1 MNAASLDHLVTTWL
15 QPGRK
20 QFDRLLQRSPAMRI
34 TALLAV
40 HAGGYLLMLSPVLG
54 LLGAAG
60 GALYFYS
67 SLQGPLDMFLVE
79 MLAVISLFCAYPTF
93 QLARVRPVGPRGV
106 PISEALAPGLY
117 ASLAHRVAH
126 FRIRPVRDVLL
137 TSDVEL
143 RIVATPRLPVP
154 FLHRDTLCIGAPLT
168 FFLNRGQF
176 GLALAGSAAAAAENQ
191 SRMIGQLLQASDDW
205 PAILAALE
213 SRDNLLSRLLARP
226 LRAISEL
233 ATQLSEPLRSDW
245 RQQQG
250 RWLRQ
255 HSDERNTA
263 DYLANQTVAAAFM
276 EKQYWPM
283 IMKSADRCPTPV
295 VKAFSHLP
303 LLLEKI
309 LSPALAERWLADAQ
323 TAAQA
328 SRSGIRDLL
337 AELRLDSLTWSG
349 LPQPNAFGALFK
361 SATVLKQLD
370 TCWQQDVEQEWRQ
383 RHARFQ
389 EELTRFQQLQK
400 RAGENSLRDE
410 SALRYIKLSGRFL
423 KPAEAMIAWRGV
435 YRSNR
440 DDPRVCFAAG
450 LAMLRSGAGQE
461 GVQALQRAAE
471 LDPSLSDRAYSL
483 INEHRQAWVHAD
495 TTTENHRV
503 QGVCA

>member
-1 MNAASLDHLVTTWL
+1 MNAATLDHLVNTWL

-20 QFDRLLQRSPAMRI
+20 QFDRLLQRSPALRT
-34 TALLAV
+34 TALLTV
-40 HAGGYLLMLSPVLG
+40 HAGGYLLMLSPLLG
-54 LLGAAG
+54 LVGAAG
-60 GALYFYS
+60 GALYFYTN
-67 SLQGPLDMFLVE
+67 LQGPLDLFLVE
-79 MLAVISLFCAYPTF
+79 MLAAISLFCAYPSL
-93 QLARVRPVGPRGV
+93 QLARVRPASPRGV
-106 PISEALAPGLY
+106 PVSEALAPGLY

-126 FRIRPVRDVLL
+126 FKIRPVRHVLL
-137 TSDVEL
+137 TADAEL

-205 PAILAALE
+205 PVILAALE

-226 LRAISEL
+226 LRAIAET
-233 ATQLSEPLRSDW
+233 ATTLSEPLRSDW

-250 RWLRQ
+250 RWLRR
-255 HSDERNTA
+255 HSDERNAA

-283 IMKSADRCPTPV
+283 VMKSAERSPIPV

-309 LSPALAERWLADAQ
+309 LNPALAERWLAQ
-323 TAAQA
+323 AQA
-328 SRSGIRDLL
+328 AGHASQSGLRDLL
-337 AELRLDSLTWSG
+337 AELQLDHLAWPG
-349 LPQPNAFGALFK
+349 LPEANAFGALFK

-370 TCWQQDVEQEWRQ
+370 TCWQQDIEQEWRQ
-383 RHARFQ
+383 RHTDFQ
-389 EELTRFQQLQK
+389 DELSRFQQLQK
-400 RAGENSLRDE
+400 RAGEDGLRDE
-410 SALRYIKLSGRFL
+410 SALRYIKLGSRFL
-423 KPAEAMIAWRGV
+423 KPADAMAAWRRV

-461 GVQALQRAAE
+461 GTQALQRAAE
-471 LDPSLSDRAYSL
+471 LDPSLADRAYSL

-495 TTTENHRV
+495 TTTGNSQVR
-503 QGVCA
+503 GICA